1 VPLGVITQ
9 FRRGS
14 DLICTLAGLVALVLL
29 GPWMLV
35 TGLSRTTPDV
45 HELTSLD
52 GTVVTCRETISVSV
66 IVLAGREA
74 PFESQAGTCSDLLAP
89 QSQHPGIS
97 IFVVPTSLKGGTAR
111 VPSYGLAVEGKVLRY
126 PQSDLEA
133 NRVDRTFRLALGPI
147 GTLALIWLIV
157 VVARSRGRLRLLII
171 GDEQPGTDRK

>member
-1 VPLGVITQ
+1 LGVITQ
-9 FRRGS
+9 FRRGF

-35 TGLSRTTPDV
+35 TGLSRTIPDV

-52 GTVVTCRETISVSV
+52 GTVVTCRETISVSL

-74 PFESQAGTCSDLLAP
+74 PFESQAGTCSDVLAP
-89 QSQHPGIS
+89 QSQNPRIS
-97 IFVVPTSLKGGTAR
+97 IFVVPASLKGGTAR

-133 NRVDRTFRLALGPI
+133 NRIDRAFRLAVGPI

-157 VVARSRGRLRLLII
+157 VMARSRGRLRLLII